1 MKSRHFPCRDL
12 ICCEKTQT
20 LLSQGLCIGSLI
32 VRISDWILLRDNY
45 LASLVVQPLSG
56 TTGASVMPAQD
67 QNAGSSSSSR
77 VSM

>member
-32 VRISDWILLRDNY
+32 VRISDKIQLRD
-45 LASLVVQPLSG
+45 
-56 TTGASVMPAQD
+56 
-67 QNAGSSSSSR
+67 
-77 VSM
+77 